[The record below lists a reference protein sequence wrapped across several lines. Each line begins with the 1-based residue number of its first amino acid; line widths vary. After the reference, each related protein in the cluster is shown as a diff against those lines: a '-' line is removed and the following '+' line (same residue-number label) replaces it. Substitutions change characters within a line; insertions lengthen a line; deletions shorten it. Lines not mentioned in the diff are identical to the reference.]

1 MITFSNIITE
11 EENKQFKPTNLL
23 PIPIGIAAGIA
34 GSLALKKHNED
45 EQQKQ
50 ELINNLQ
57 NKVNNLQNKINSIS
71 EKNPKL
77 FNDHLKTLNN
87 DDVIELIKTNTPGD
101 KTYGITDLISN
112 IIVSSIF

>member
-57 NKVNNLQNKINSIS
+57 NKINSIS
-71 EKNPKL
+71 EKNPEL
-77 FNDHLKTLNN
+77 FNDHLKTLNK
-87 DDVIELIKTNTPGD
+87 DDIIELIKTNTPEN

-112 IIVSSIF
+112 IIVASIF

>member
-50 ELINNLQ
+50 A
-57 NKVNNLQNKINSIS
+57 
-71 EKNPKL
+71 
-77 FNDHLKTLNN
+77 
-87 DDVIELIKTNTPGD
+87 
-101 KTYGITDLISN
+101 
-112 IIVSSIF
+112 

>member
-50 ELINNLQ
+50 ELI
-57 NKVNNLQNKINSIS
+57 NNLQNKINSIS